1 MSMVKHAT
9 DCLLVIFGATGD
21 LTRRKLIPALY
32 QLERNNQLPQAFAV
46 VAVARRPYSTKEYLE
61 EISEMVKV
69 HLQDRFEENVWK
81 DLAERIHYQPLHF
94 NHGEDYETLKQKLD
108 HLDEDL
114 NTRGNRLYYMAVSP
128 QHFGPIVRQVETH
141 GLLDRRRGWQRVMIE
156 KPFGHDI
163 HSARELNRTL
173 RQFFEEE
180 EIYRIDHYLVK
191 EMVQN
196 LMTIRAANQ
205 IFEPTLNAEH
215 IDHIQIIST
224 EAEGVGTRGSYYDK
238 AGALRDMVQ
247 NHMLQMLA
255 LTAMDMPNLLT
266 PEKLRAEKVRILKSL
281 VTLKPDNMEQQLV
294 LGQYQGYGNEEQVLT
309 DSSTETFVAVKVY
322 LNHPRW
328 QGVPFYL
335 KTGKGLSEKAA
346 RIVIQ
351 YRLPLGSWSLVE
363 TTQTLAPN
371 RLTINIQPQ
380 EGVVLS
386 FNTKEPG
393 TLDTLLPVNMDFC
406 QNCLAGT
413 NTPEAYEKLLNDAMK
428 GDLASFT
435 HWDEVE
441 ASWQWIDGIIAWAR
455 KHPESVKRYARGS
468 RGPEAAETMI
478 RGDESREW
486 L

>member
-1 MSMVKHAT
+1 MSMVTHAT

-32 QLERNNQLPQAFAV
+32 RLERNNQLPQAFSV
-46 VAVARRPYSTKEYLE
+46 VAVARRPYSTKEYVE
-61 EISEMVKV
+61 EISETVKG
-69 HLQDRFEENVWK
+69 HLQDSFDGHIWK
-81 DLAERIHYQPLHF
+81 DFTERIHYQPLEFDHE
-94 NHGEDYETLKQKLD
+94 EDYDILKHKLD
-108 HLDEDL
+108 HLDEEL

-128 QHFGPIVRQVETH
+128 QHFGSIVRQVEAR
-141 GLLDRRRGWQRVMIE
+141 GLLNRSRGWQRVMIE
-156 KPFGHDI
+156 KPFGHDAP
-163 HSARELNRTL
+163 SARELNRTL
-173 RQFFEEE
+173 RQYFEEE
-180 EIYRIDHYLVK
+180 EIFRIDHYLVK

-215 IDHIQIIST
+215 IDHVQIIST

-281 VTLKPDNMEQQLV
+281 VALKPENMERQLV
-294 LGQYQGYGNEEQVLT
+294 LGQYMGYRKEEQVLE

-322 LNHPRW
+322 LNHLRW
-328 QGVPFYL
+328 KGVPFYL
-335 KTGKGLSEKAA
+335 KTGKGLSDKAA

-363 TTQTLAPN
+363 TTQTLTPN

-393 TLDTLLPVNMDFC
+393 TLDTLMPVNMDFC

-413 NTPEAYEKLLNDAMK
+413 NTPEAYEKLLDDAMR

-441 ASWQWIDGIIAWAR
+441 ASWQWIDGIIQWAR
-455 KHPESVKRYARGS
+455 DHPESVKPYVQGS
-468 RGPEAAETMI
+468 RGPEGAEAMI
-478 RGDESREW
+478 RGDEGREW
-486 L
+486 V